1 MCPLPFPCPPLAQ
14 YATGPQ
20 TEDSQRPED
29 VADLFKVSRSSLYRA
44 LS

>member
-20 TEDSQRPED
+20 TED
-29 VADLFKVSRSSLYRA
+29 VADLFQVSRQPLYRA